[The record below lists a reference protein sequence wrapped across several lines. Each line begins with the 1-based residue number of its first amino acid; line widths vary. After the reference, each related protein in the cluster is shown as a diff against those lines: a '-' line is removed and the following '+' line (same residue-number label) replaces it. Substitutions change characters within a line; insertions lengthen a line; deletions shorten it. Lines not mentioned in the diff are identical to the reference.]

1 MCNGEQISNLIL
13 TCKTY
18 IHVIM
23 NKYRFFGSYSTLSFC
38 FPKLAV
44 LKKEIRKKEEEKG
57 DQD

>member
-1 MCNGEQISNLIL
+1 
-13 TCKTY
+13 
-18 IHVIM
+18 M